1 MDDHTHAGG
10 VVVRQAG
17 DRREFLLV
25 RARRSQAWVFP
36 KGHVE
41 EGESLEQTAVREVG
55 EEAGVDA
62 GVVGEAGVTEFRAG
76 GERVS
81 AIYFVMQYRGETP
94 INEGRE
100 RRWCP
105 FDEARDRL
113 TYENLREI
121 LDQAEKALE
130 SAAAG

>member
-10 VVVRQAG
+10 VVVRQSG

-62 GVVGEAGVTEFRAG
+62 DVIGEAGVTEFRAG

-81 AIYFVMQYRGETP
+81 AIYFVMRYRGETP
-94 INEGRE
+94 INEGRK
-100 RRWCP
+100 RRWCA
-105 FDEARDRL
+105 FDEARHRL
-113 TYENLREI
+113 TYDNLKLL
-121 LDQAEKALE
+121 LD
-130 SAAAG
+130 AADRVLG

>member
-17 DRREFLLV
+17 GRREFLLV

-41 EGESLEQTAVREVG
+41 EGESLEQAAVREVG

-62 GVVGEAGVTEFRAG
+62 EVVGEAGVTEFRAG
-76 GERVS
+76 RERVS
-81 AIYFVMQYRGETP
+81 AIYFVMLYRGETP
-94 INEGRE
+94 INEGRK
-100 RRWCP
+100 RRWCA

-113 TYENLREI
+113 TYENLRPL
-121 LDQAEKALE
+121 LDVADRVL
-130 SAAAG
+130 G